1 MADRSSAL
9 LRFFFG
15 TMGSGKSTQALQIH
29 HNLRQGGL
37 ACLLI
42 SQLDRTHGRVSS
54 RLGVSADAIVID
66 PSMDLFALVRR
77 HHEDLD
83 GELHAV
89 VCDESQF
96 YEPHQVEQLARVV
109 DELGIEVYAFG
120 LLTTFQ
126 GVMFPGSARL
136 MELADVRSELQ
147 VEARC
152 LCGARATHNAR
163 LVNGVQVY
171 DGEMKVV
178 GDTGGEATVTYA
190 LMCRRCWTSGRD
202 LARQTS
208 LFDGE
213 ARPTAP
219 AGRIVVDLTDSGSPT
234 DGASPFDG
242 AGTGPDD
249 AVVSSSG

>member
-1 MADRSSAL
+1 MADGSSAL

-29 HNLRQGGL
+29 HNLGQGGL
-37 ACLLI
+37 ECLLI

-54 RLGVSADAIVID
+54 RLGVSAEALVID
-66 PSMDLFALVRR
+66 PSMDLFGLVGQRLAER
-77 HHEDLD
+77 PS
-83 GELHAV
+83 LHAV
-89 VCDESQF
+89 ICDEAQF
-96 YEPHQVEQLARVV
+96 YEPHQIEQLARVV

-152 LCGARATHNAR
+152 ACGARATHNAR
-163 LVNGVQVY
+163 LVNGAQVY

-190 LMCRRCWTSGRD
+190 LKCRRCWTEGRD
-202 LARQTS
+202 RARQAP
-208 LFDGE
+208 LFDDE
-213 ARPTAP
+213 VPPSAP
-219 AGRIVVDLTDSGSPT
+219 SGRIVVDLTDGAALT
-234 DGASPFDG
+234 DGAS
-242 AGTGPDD
+242 AST
-249 AVVSSSG
+249 